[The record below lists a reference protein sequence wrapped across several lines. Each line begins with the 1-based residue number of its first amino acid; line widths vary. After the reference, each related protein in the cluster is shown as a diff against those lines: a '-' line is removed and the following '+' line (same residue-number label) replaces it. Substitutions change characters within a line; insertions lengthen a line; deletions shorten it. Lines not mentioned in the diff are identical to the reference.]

1 MPETQQG
8 TTPEIESALRWI
20 KPSVRTLGA
29 YTLRHHE
36 PRIKLNQ
43 NESPYD
49 VPDELKRRIAERLKG
64 RPWNRYPPF
73 VATNF
78 IGAVAEA
85 TGWPAEG
92 VLVANGSNELIQA
105 IFSVVVGPGVSV
117 VIPEPTFTLYRLM
130 TEVNAGTVAAV
141 PLTEDLRFD
150 VDGIIRAA
158 RESDA
163 TVIVLCTPNNPTGSA
178 LSQDEIVRIHD
189 ETDAL
194 VLLDQA
200 YVEFGGFDG
209 ISLLE
214 GRPRL
219 VVLRTFSKAMALA
232 GLRAGY
238 MLAHPALAAEVHKG
252 KLPYNINFFTEVAA
266 AEVLRG
272 RALLEPNVARMREQ
286 RDRMLRET
294 AEVPGIRV
302 YDSAANFIL
311 FRVETP
317 AITHTELFQRLLD
330 EHGILV
336 RDVSKYPMLERC
348 LRVNAGTEDETGAF
362 LDALRQIVSEVEAP
376 TRTAPSRIIADD
388 TAVRDFP
395 TSPVNP
401 TGEVENAADEVNR

>member
-1 MPETQQG
+1 MQDTG
-8 TTPEIESALRWI
+8 IDAALRWI
-20 KPSVRTLGA
+20 KPSVRAMGA
-29 YTLRHHE
+29 YTLRHHD

-49 VPDELKRRIAERLKG
+49 VPDELKRRIAERLKD

-85 TGWPAEG
+85 TGWPADG
-92 VLVANGSNELIQA
+92 ILVANGSNELIQA
-105 IFSVVVGPGVSV
+105 IISVVVGPATCV

-130 TEVNAGTVAAV
+130 TEVNAGIVAPV
-141 PLTEDLRFD
+141 PLTDDLRFD
-150 VDGIIRAA
+150 VDGIIAA
-158 RESDA
+158 AQEADA
-163 TVIVLCTPNNPTGSA
+163 AVIVLCTPNNPTGSA
-178 LSQDEIVRIHD
+178 LSRDEIVRIHD

-200 YVEFGGFDG
+200 YVEFGGYDG
-209 ISLLE
+209 IPLLE

-238 MLAHPALAAEVHKG
+238 LLAHPALAAEVHKG

-272 RALLEPNVARMREQ
+272 RALLEPGVRRMREQ
-286 RDRMLRET
+286 RDRMLGEMAR
-294 AEVPGIRV
+294 VPGVHV
-302 YDSAANFIL
+302 YGSAANFIL
-311 FRVETP
+311 FRVTSP
-317 AITHTELFQRLLD
+317 AITHTELFRRLLD

-348 LRVNAGTEDETGAF
+348 LRVNAGTEDETTAF
-362 LDALRQIVSEVEAP
+362 LDALGSIMREAE
-376 TRTAPSRIIADD
+376 
-388 TAVRDFP
+388 AVGQ
-395 TSPVNP
+395 
-401 TGEVENAADEVNR
+401 GE